1 MAFQIIP
8 IIQLLSKSGTIAS
21 TLDSLFKQYK
31 RLRNDSAAISELQK
45 VVELQDKIN
54 GEMQSQIELI
64 NKMIIEVHKSFK
76 VLSYL
81 CFTAVAISAAA
92 IIISLIK

>member
-8 IIQLLSKSGTIAS
+8 IIKLLSKSGTIAS

-45 VVELQDKIN
+45 VMGLQDEIN
-54 GEMQSQIELI
+54 GEMQSQIELT

-76 VLSYL
+76 VLYYL
-81 CFTAVAISAAA
+81 CSTSIALSAAA
-92 IIISLIK
+92 IIIALIK

>member
-45 VVELQDKIN
+45 VIGLQDKIN
-54 GEMQSQIELI
+54 GEMQSQIELYNKMMIEI
-64 NKMIIEVHKSFK
+64 NKSLKFLTYI
-76 VLSYL
+76 
-81 CFTAVAISAAA
+81 CFTAIVLSAAA
-92 IIISLIK
+92 IIIALIK